1 LRHLVVEAPG
11 KVLLCYAISQLRAIA
26 NRLGKRPKT
35 SSNLMMIRPHRHA
48 LPGLIGVVLL
58 LGLSACS
65 EAVTLSDSPPSS
77 AALQRQYQKALTKA
91 EQEAMISDLQ
101 KAAAKKDEAKAE
113 KAVMTGP
120 AEN

>member
-1 LRHLVVEAPG
+1 
-11 KVLLCYAISQLRAIA
+11 
-26 NRLGKRPKT
+26 
-35 SSNLMMIRPHRHA
+35 MMIRPHRHA

-77 AALQRQYQKALTKA
+77 AALQRQKALTKA

-101 KAAAKKDEAKAE
+101 KAAAKKDEAKAQ

>member
-1 LRHLVVEAPG
+1 
-11 KVLLCYAISQLRAIA
+11 
-26 NRLGKRPKT
+26 
-35 SSNLMMIRPHRHA
+35 MIRQHHHA
-48 LPGLIGVVLL
+48 LPGLIGIALF

-77 AALQRQYQKALTKA
+77 AALQRQYEGALTKA
-91 EQEAMISDLQ
+91 EQEAVISDLQ
-101 KAAAKKDEAKAE
+101 KAAAKKDEAKPE